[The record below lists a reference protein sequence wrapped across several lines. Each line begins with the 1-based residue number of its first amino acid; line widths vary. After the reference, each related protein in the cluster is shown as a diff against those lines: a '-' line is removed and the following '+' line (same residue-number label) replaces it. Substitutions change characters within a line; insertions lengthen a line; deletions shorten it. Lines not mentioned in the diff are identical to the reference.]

1 MFTHAL
7 LILKWGGGVSV
18 AAKLHEQC
26 ILVHVVTDRLMK
38 TGLSVDMNGATC
50 V

>member
-7 LILKWGGGVSV
+7 LILKWGEVSV

-26 ILVHVVTDRLMK
+26 ILVHVVTDGLMK
-38 TGLSVDMNGATC
+38 TGSSVDMNGATC

>member
-7 LILKWGGGVSV
+7 LICVGRGGSV

-26 ILVHVVTDRLMK
+26 ILVHVVTV
-38 TGLSVDMNGATC
+38 GEG
-50 V
+50 